1 MRRIYADNAATT
13 RMSDNAVKAMMPFL
27 QDNFYNAS
35 SLYGAGQGAKE
46 ALTKIGIL

>member
-27 QDNFYNAS
+27 QDNFYKLFGCYPNPHFGN
-35 SLYGAGQGAKE
+35 LG
-46 ALTKIGIL
+46 